1 MIDEQLNDFLVLAC
15 EKDAVLQTLE
25 GVKVCKFS
33 LKVKLLIQPRPQI
46 EADIISKFGFGGWT
60 INTL

>member
-25 GVKVCKFS
+25 GVKVRKFS
-33 LKVKLLIQPRPQI
+33 VKLKILIQPLPQN
-46 EADIISKFGFGGWT
+46 EADIISKF
-60 INTL
+60 